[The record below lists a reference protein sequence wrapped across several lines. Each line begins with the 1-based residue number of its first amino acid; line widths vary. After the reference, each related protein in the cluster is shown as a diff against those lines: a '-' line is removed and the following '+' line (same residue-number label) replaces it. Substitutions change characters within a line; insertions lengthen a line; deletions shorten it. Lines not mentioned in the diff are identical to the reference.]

1 MSDKSVKVVILG
13 DSGIGKTSL
22 IQRYVNQK
30 NQKQNTTL
38 GAVFVQL
45 YHTFKSDEG
54 KTMKLPIQYWD
65 TAGQERY
72 HALIPMYARD
82 SDFIIICFDL
92 TNIVSFVNLKTWIE
106 LAKTNIKNCKYVLV
120 GCKDDIEFKR
130 EPSNKEIDE
139 FIEKNIPGS
148 KFFKTS
154 SHSGKNINK
163 LFSFIKKELEELGQR
178 RVFLNSLQID
188 NYSIQVGRDECKN
201 NTYYELGGKVKNCCF

>member
-38 GAVFVQL
+38 GAIFVQL
-45 YHTFKSDEG
+45 FHTFKTDDGE
-54 KTMKLPIQYWD
+54 TINLPIQYWD

-72 HALIPMYARD
+72 HALIPMYVRN

-92 TNIVSFVNLKTWIE
+92 ANIVSFVNLKTWVD

-130 EPSNKEIDE
+130 EPSEREINQ
-139 FIEKNIPGS
+139 FIEEYIPGS

-154 SHSGKNINK
+154 SKTGKNVDNF
-163 LFSFIKKELEELGQR
+163 FSFIKKELEDVGKR
-178 RVFLNSLQID
+178 RVFFNSLQI
-188 NYSIQVGRDECKN
+188 NNHSIQVERDECKS
-201 NTYYELGGKVKNCCF
+201 NTYYELGGKINNCCF